1 MTSEEEIRVWWE
13 RKIENYIKNYARW
26 NKLSLMQEKANFFM
40 KTHEKFLENMPHA
53 IQKLLK
59 SCS

>member
-1 MTSEEEIRVWWE
+1 MISEEEIRVWWE
-13 RKIENYIKNYARW
+13 RKIENYIKNYSHR
-26 NKLSLMQEKANFFM
+26 NKLNIVQAKEKFFM
-40 KTHEKFLENMPHA
+40 ETHEKFHESIPQA